1 MFAQEHEQQV
11 QLLVK
16 QLADVQQSAHNTSQT
31 QILRDKV
38 KQLEKDLYYYKKTS
52 RDLRKKLKEDGGRSS
67 SATHLS
73 LHSVGSSATNELNAD
88 SAVKDSIETSATAVN
103 DSLFSVRSGALSVK
117 GSESRTT
124 TKSGGLNVVTL
135 KLEAGKGS
143 DGSDLDTGKTGDVK
157 PSSKVVRRSK
167 KQLRQ
172 LRCRGECHVKSSMLH
187 THTHDNLTLC

>member
-11 QLLVK
+11 QLLIK

-31 QILRDKV
+31 QTLRDKI

-52 RDLRKKLKEDGGRSS
+52 RDLRKKLKEDGGRSK

-73 LHSVGSSATNELNAD
+73 LQSVGSSVTNEVNAD
-88 SAVKDSIETSATAVN
+88 SAVKDSIETSVAAVD
-103 DSLFSVRSGALSVK
+103 DSLSSVRSGALSVK

-124 TKSGGLNVVTL
+124 ARSGGLNVVTL
-135 KLEAGKGS
+135 QLEAGKGS
-143 DGSDLDTGKTGDVK
+143 DGSDPDTGKARDVK
-157 PSSKVVRRSK
+157 SSSKVVRKSK

-172 LRCRGECHVKSSMLH
+172 LRYRGACHNMSSMH
-187 THTHDNLTLC
+187 YSTGMMA